1 MSLGRE
7 HDLPK
12 LQMMRRVMELE
23 RGELQRSRA
32 TER

>member
-1 MSLGRE
+1 MLAALGRE

-23 RGELQRSRA
+23 RDRVI
-32 TER
+32 ER